1 MSQFVTLNR
10 IMKDDDHYNEAIK
23 TLRTNIQFCG
33 NGIKTIMLTS
43 SLPDE
48 GKSDIT
54 FAMASSLAQIGKKVV
69 MVDADIRKS
78 VLVSRYHL
86 EREVSGLSQYLS
98 GQRSL
103 ENVLY
108 DTNIENL
115 SIIFAG
121 PYSPNPADLLEESLF
136 GDMISKLKE
145 KYDYIIVDTP
155 PMGNLIDGAIVAR
168 QCDGA
173 VMVIESGSIS
183 YRLEQRGKGQLEKS
197 GCRILGVVLNKV
209 NMERNGYYSK
219 YYGKYGKYSKYGHY
233 GKYDRYGKAEA

>member
-10 IMKDDDHYNEAIK
+10 IMKDDYHYNEAIK

-173 VMVIESGSIS
+173 VM
-183 YRLEQRGKGQLEKS
+183 
-197 GCRILGVVLNKV
+197 
-209 NMERNGYYSK
+209 
-219 YYGKYGKYSKYGHY
+219 
-233 GKYDRYGKAEA
+233 AP

>member
-10 IMKDDDHYNEAIK
+10 IMKDDYHYNEAIK

-54 FAMASSLAQIGKKVV
+54 FAMASSLAKIGKKVV

-183 YRLEQRGKGQLEKS
+183 YRLEQRVKGQLEKS

-209 NMERNGYYSK
+209 NMKRNGYYSK

>member
-10 IMKDDDHYNEAIK
+10 IMKDDYHYNEAIK

-183 YRLEQRGKGQLEKS
+183 YRLEQRVKGKQEKS
-197 GCRILGVVLNKV
+197 G
-209 NMERNGYYSK
+209 
-219 YYGKYGKYSKYGHY
+219 
-233 GKYDRYGKAEA
+233 

>member
-10 IMKDDDHYNEAIK
+10 IMKDDYRYNEAIK

-183 YRLEQRGKGQLEKS
+183 YRLEQRVKGQLEKS

-209 NMERNGYYSK
+209 NMKRNGYYSK